1 MPVECYRVVDF
12 RELPD
17 GKVEV
22 ETYSLGPPNTNLETL
37 LRMVAPGIQRAT
49 DNWGDLSGDHSA
61 RYRIAPPERGD
72 ALELL
77 ESHRAPVVTAI
88 DTGCDASVCLDFYRH
103 RVDSGP
109 DAEWEPTAMGELVY
123 EAKYRPQRR
132 ESRTAVFECHRRMV
146 SYIESHPVLRR
157 LTGVAAMPGS
167 RAGSTSRLLSLA
179 ARAVSDALEV
189 PTVELR
195 RTVTA
200 EPQKNLPDGAD
211 PDSNQRAT
219 MSASIASDP
228 GLIVVVDDL
237 MAHGSTVREASR
249 ALRDAGAVRT
259 ASVTLVKD
267 RTGTR
272 RFVFPRGPE

>member
-49 DNWGDLSGDHSA
+49 DTWGDLSGDHSA
-61 RYRIAPPERGD
+61 RYLIAPPERGD
-72 ALELL
+72 ALALL

-103 RVDSGP
+103 PVEGEPES
-109 DAEWEPTAMGELVY
+109 EWEYTALGDLVHD
-123 EAKYRPQRR
+123 AKYRPQLR
-132 ESRTAVFECHRRMV
+132 ESRAAVSECGRLVM

-167 RAGSTSRLLSLA
+167 HARITSRLLSLTA
-179 ARAVSDALEV
+179 KAVSEALGV
-189 PTVELR
+189 PVVDLQRTETVP
-195 RTVTA
+195 
-200 EPQKNLPDGAD
+200 PQKSLADEAD
-211 PDSNQRAT
+211 PDANQRAT
-219 MSASIASDP
+219 MSAAIASDP
-228 GLIVVVDDL
+228 ELIVVVDDL

-249 ALRDAGAVRT
+249 ALREAGALRI

-272 RFVFPRGPE
+272 KYWFG